1 MLVDEVFLYKSI
13 VLFCHLLCVQLNVA
27 ARAGRELSYDRSK
40 LDHVKFKEGLL
51 WYIAS

>member
-13 VLFCHLLCVQLNVA
+13 VLFSHLLCVQLNIA
-27 ARAGRELSYDRSK
+27 PRAGRELGYVRSK

-51 WYIAS
+51 RYIAS